1 MAVVRW
7 GRADFEAPPTYK
19 VRWGRADFEGTAP
32 VLQHVRWGRA
42 DFEGVAAV
50 VVAPLLNLTDIEPET
65 LVTITPV
72 VTSGQTPE
80 MWQWRRISGPVVT
93 LSIASGGV
101 VTFRAPQLVLGVV
114 ATAGGV
120 ASIERTLT
128 IDILP
133 QVRWAYTGSGWVGQR
148 PTVPVV

>member
-80 MWQWRRISGPVVT
+80 MWQWRRISGP
-93 LSIASGGV
+93 SAMPPA
-101 VTFRAPQLVLGVV
+101 RPQLVLGVV